1 MSISLTASATTT
13 ESADTL
19 AQAQVLLPELRA
31 WRRELHRHPELGFE
45 EFQTAQ
51 FVAKTL
57 TELGIEYHVG
67 VGKTGI
73 VAEVRAEQPGQLIA
87 LRADMDALPIH
98 ETNPTDYASQVAGR
112 MHACGHDAHT
122 AMLLGTAALLA
133 KRPPERGG
141 VRLIFQPC
149 EETQDAEGFSGAHRM
164 LLEGAMR
171 DVDAVLALHVTPWH
185 PAGIVSYDPA
195 VSASVDNFECVLR
208 GPGGHASMPH
218 RSVDLAMV
226 LGHVLTALH
235 TLVPRS
241 VDPLHAATLTVGAIH
256 GGDTHNVIPSEIR
269 LQGTLRTR
277 STEAHTRAM
286 QAVQQVVQ
294 VAQAMGAD
302 CTWTWLPG
310 ALLVALNDTKMLQV
324 MLDSAQAMLGPRC
337 IGGDDELGLG
347 GEDFSFFANAAPGAM
362 LYLGTQLDGHG
373 DWHTPTFDVDEAAL
387 PIGSAILY
395 DSAMRLLEERY

>member
-1 MSISLTASATTT
+1 MNPSIDTSTT
-13 ESADTL
+13 SADTL
-19 AQAQVLLPELRA
+19 AQAQLLLPELRA
-31 WRRELHRHPELGFE
+31 WRRELHQHPELGFE

-51 FVAKTL
+51 LVAKIL
-57 TELGIEYHVG
+57 TELGIEFHVG

-73 VAEVRAEQPGQLIA
+73 VAEVRAEQPGRLIA

-98 ETNPTDYASQVAGR
+98 ETNTSDYASQVPGR

-133 KRPPERGG
+133 KQPPERGG
-141 VRLIFQPC
+141 VRLLFQPC
-149 EETQDAEGFSGAHRM
+149 EETQDVEGFSGAQRM
-164 LLEGAMR
+164 VLEGAMK
-171 DVDAVLALHVTPWH
+171 DVDSVLALHVTPWH
-185 PAGIVSYDPA
+185 PAGKVSYDPA

-226 LGHVLTALH
+226 LGHMLTAL
-235 TLVPRS
+235 LSMVPRA
-241 VDPLHAATLTVGAIH
+241 VDPLHAATLTIGAIH

-269 LQGTLRTR
+269 FQGTLRTR

-286 QAVQQVVQ
+286 QAVQQVVLMG
-294 VAQAMGAD
+294 QAMGAD
-302 CTWTWLPG
+302 CAWTWLPG
-310 ALLVALNDTKMLQV
+310 ALPVALNDAKMLKV
-324 MLDSAQAMLGPRC
+324 MVDSAQAMLGANC
-337 IGGDDELGLG
+337 VAGDDELGLG
-347 GEDFSFFANAAPGAM
+347 GEDFSFFANVAPGAM
-362 LYLGTQLDGHG
+362 LYLGTKLDGHG

-395 DSAMRLLEERY
+395 DSAMRLLEAR